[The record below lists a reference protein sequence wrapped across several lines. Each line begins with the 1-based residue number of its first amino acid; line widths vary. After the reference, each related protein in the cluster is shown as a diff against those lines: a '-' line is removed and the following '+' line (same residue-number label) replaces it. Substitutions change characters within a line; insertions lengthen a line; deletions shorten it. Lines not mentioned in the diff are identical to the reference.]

1 MCSQESSRRPPGP
14 TARSER
20 AWPSPR
26 GPRLLR
32 SAGEVGS
39 PVASRAPPRPRA
51 SPNILCFVCDIME
64 DGPPLQCGIF
74 TGMSPEAKS
83 NAVTLRIKYGII
95 PKKSGKRGGG

>member
-32 SAGEVGS
+32 SAGEV
-39 PVASRAPPRPRA
+39 RAPPLPVGLPLGLAPLRTYCA
-51 SPNILCFVCDIME
+51 IIME
-64 DGPPLQCGIF
+64 DGPPPHRACVPL
-74 TGMSPEAKS
+74 
-83 NAVTLRIKYGII
+83 
-95 PKKSGKRGGG
+95 

>member
-32 SAGEVGS
+32 SAGEV
-39 PVASRAPPRPRA
+39 RAPPLPVGLPLGLAPLRTYCVLCA
-51 SPNILCFVCDIME
+51 ILWRMD
-64 DGPPLQCGIF
+64 
-74 TGMSPEAKS
+74 
-83 NAVTLRIKYGII
+83 LRCSVEYLPG
-95 PKKSGKRGGG
+95 